1 MSELRK
7 DPTRG
12 QWVLIRPKPNLS
24 SSDECPYC
32 PGAEAA
38 SGPEIAAYRKDGSA
52 PNTPG
57 WMVRVVPERDPYFR
71 IEDELVREG
80 VGMFDMIT
88 PRGASEMIIESPRHD
103 DSLATMDPE
112 QFEDVLW
119 MYRDRLLDLKRDSQI
134 RDILISRRHKK
145 PGIALHHPYSRVTA
159 IPIVFDEKRRELREA
174 REYYQYKRRCLYCDL
189 LRQEIAARERVVRLT
204 KSFACLVPYAA
215 RSPLEAWIL
224 PRRHGWSYED
234 ALTAE
239 TAPELS
245 VLLHQFF
252 GALARDFGDPGYE
265 LALHTAPNVRSR
277 ILLREWATIRDDYH
291 WHIEIVAQPEAANRV
306 GGIFVNET
314 SPEETASGLRHAL
327 GGDPGV

>member
-1 MSELRK
+1 VKELRK

-12 QWVLIRPKPNLS
+12 QWVLIRPRAPAGGS
-24 SSDECPYC
+24 EECPYC
-32 PGAEAA
+32 PGAEAT

-88 PRGASEMIIESPRHD
+88 PRGASELIVESPRHD
-103 DSLATMDPE
+103 DTLATIDPE
-112 QFEDVLW
+112 QLEDVLW

-145 PGIALHHPYSRVTA
+145 PGVSRHHPYSRVTA
-159 IPIVFDEKRRELREA
+159 IPIVFDEKRRELRET
-174 REYYQYKRRCLYCDL
+174 RDYYQYKRRCLYCDL

-204 KSFACLVPYAA
+204 KSFACLVPYAP
-215 RSPLEAWIL
+215 RSPFETWIV

-245 VLLHQFF
+245 ALLSLFF
-252 GALARDFGDPGYE
+252 GALARHLEDPGYE
-265 LALHTAPNVRSR
+265 LVLHTAPNVRSR
-277 ILLREWATIRDDYH
+277 ILLGEWATIRDDYH
-291 WHIEIVAQPEAANRV
+291 WHIEVVVRPEDANRV
-306 GGIFVNET
+306 GGIFVTET
-314 SPEETASGLRHAL
+314 PPEEAALQLREAI
-327 GGDPGV
+327 GGDPGI